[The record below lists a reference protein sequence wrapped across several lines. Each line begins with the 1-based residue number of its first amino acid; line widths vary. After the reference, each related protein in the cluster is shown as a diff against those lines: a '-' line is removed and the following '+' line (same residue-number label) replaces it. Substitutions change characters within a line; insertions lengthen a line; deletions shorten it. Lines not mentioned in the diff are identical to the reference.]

1 MIKSLSAP
9 ATILLLTI
17 GVMGVP
23 TRANASEQAPPP
35 AEKSNIARAQNTDC
49 SQQVWP
55 HISASCLRNADS
67 KIEVRLVTA
76 TRR

>member
-9 ATILLLTI
+9 VTILLLTI
-17 GVMGVP
+17 GVMGVQ
-23 TRANASEQAPPP
+23 TTASASEPAPP
-35 AEKSNIARAQNTDC
+35 AEKSNIERVQNTDC

-55 HISASCLRNADS
+55 HISSSCLRNADS

>member
-1 MIKSLSAP
+1 MIKSLSVP

-17 GVMGVP
+17 GVIGVQ
-23 TRANASEQAPPP
+23 TRADASEPAAPP
-35 AEKSNIARAQNTDC
+35 AEKSSSERAQNTDC

-55 HISASCLRNADS
+55 NIAASCLRNADS

>member
-1 MIKSLSAP
+1 MQTS
-9 ATILLLTI
+9 
-17 GVMGVP
+17 
-23 TRANASEQAPPP
+23 ANASEPTPP
-35 AEKSNIARAQNTDC
+35 APEKSSERPQADC

-55 HISASCLRNADS
+55 HISAACLRNGDS

>member
-1 MIKSLSAP
+1 MIKSLSVP

-17 GVMGVP
+17 GVMGVQ
-23 TRANASEQAPPP
+23 TRANASEPAPPP
-35 AEKSNIARAQNTDC
+35 AEKSNTERSQNNDC

-55 HISASCLRNADS
+55 NIASSCLRNADS

>member
-1 MIKSLSAP
+1 MIKSLSVP

-17 GVMGVP
+17 GIMDVQ
-23 TRANASEQAPPP
+23 TRANASEPVPPP
-35 AEKSNIARAQNTDC
+35 AEKSNIDRVQNSDC

-55 HISASCLRNADS
+55 NISASCLRNADS
-67 KIEVRLVTA
+67 KIEVRIITA

>member
-1 MIKSLSAP
+1 MIKSIAIP
-9 ATILLLTI
+9 ALLVLMAT
-17 GVMGVP
+17 GLMQ
-23 TRANASEQAPPP
+23 TSANASEPTPP
-35 AEKSNIARAQNTDC
+35 APEKSSERPQADC

-55 HISASCLRNADS
+55 HISAACLRNGDS

>member
-1 MIKSLSAP
+1 MIKSLSAT
-9 ATILLLTI
+9 ATMLFLII
-17 GVMGVP
+17 GVMGVA
-23 TRANASEQAPPP
+23 TRASASEPAPP
-35 AEKSNIARAQNTDC
+35 AEKSNFERAQNSDC

-67 KIEVRLVTA
+67 KVEVRIVTA

>member
-1 MIKSLSAP
+1 MIKSLLAP
-9 ATILLLTI
+9 ATILLLTFGI
-17 GVMGVP
+17 VGLQ
-23 TRANASEQAPPP
+23 TRASANEPAPP
-35 AEKSNIARAQNTDC
+35 AERSNIERAQNTDC

-55 HISASCLRNADS
+55 HISSSCLRNADS